1 MANVTFTRKCV
12 CVCVKCVCIY
22 IYIYIYIS
30 EHKKNAHNDGNI
42 AQPLKWHLE
51 TLFLAIN
58 SALASPQMLDR

>member
-1 MANVTFTRKCV
+1 MLLKFY
-12 CVCVKCVCIY
+12 IY